1 MDIADNYGHLDIS
14 MSYRKGAAYGRA
26 EAEVRRLAAATN
38 LPLLATPMG
47 KVSCDW
53 WRPASAEL

>member
-1 MDIADNYGHLDIS
+1 MDIVDRQDYIV
-14 MSYRKGAAYGRA
+14 MSYLSYRQGAAYGRA

-47 KVSCDW
+47 KVSRDW
-53 WRPASAEL
+53 WSWSSS

>member
-1 MDIADNYGHLDIS
+1 
-14 MSYRKGAAYGRA
+14 MSYRQGAAYGRA

-47 KVSCDW
+47 KVSRDW
-53 WRPASAEL
+53 WSWSTS